1 MKLWAEETL
10 GELCSLI
17 TDGKHGDCR
26 NEDDSGYYFIS
37 CKDVREGRIHYEN
50 SRQIVHGDFAETHR
64 RTDLGPGDV
73 LLTNSGT
80 IGRLAIAPDNEKTQ
94 RTTFQKSVAILKPQP
109 ERITSHFLYYSL
121 AANRARL
128 INSAGGAAQKNLLL
142 GELRRFTIRIP
153 PLAEQ
158 AKIASIL
165 SAYDDLIENN
175 RRRIQLLEQAAH
187 LLYKEWFVHLRFP
200 GHEHVTITDGVPE
213 GWTVRRL
220 SDLATKVGSGATP
233 RGGAAAYQS
242 EGITLIRSMNIY
254 DYRFEDEGLAYINDD
269 QAEKLSAVT
278 VEPLDILLNITGASV
293 ARCCMVPERHLPA
306 RVNQH
311 VMIIRIDP
319 NECGSHYVLNSI
331 NSHQQ
336 KQKLLSIAKAG
347 GATREALTKDVVQ
360 NIFLPVP
367 TVHLLDQ
374 FEETA
379 GRLFNQRQLVAAQNS
394 QLAKARDLLLPRLM
408 NGEVVV

>member
-1 MKLWAEETL
+1 MKMWAEETL

-80 IGRLAIAPDNEKTQ
+80 IGRLAIAPDDEKTQ
-94 RTTFQKSVAILKPQP
+94 RTTFQKSVAILKPLP

-121 AANRARL
+121 ASDRARL

-142 GELRRFTIRIP
+142 GELRRFPIRVP

-158 AKIASIL
+158 DRIASTL

-175 RRRIQLLEQAAH
+175 RRRIQLLEQAVR
-187 LLYKEWFVHLRFP
+187 LLYREWFVQLHFP
-200 GHEHVTITDGVPE
+200 GHEHVKIKDGVPE
-213 GWTVRRL
+213 GWEKKSLT
-220 SDLATKVGSGATP
+220 DLADSVSYGLTASSTQEEIGPKFLRITDIVPTILNWEEVPFCEATDKEIERNRLEIGDVVVARTGATVGYAKLISHLMSKAVYASYLVRFRFRTP
-233 RGGAAAYQS
+233 TNSLIAGIFMESDSYKEHVRNHAGGAAQPNANAKV
-242 EGITLIRSMNIY
+242 L
-254 DYRFEDEGLAYINDD
+254 GLA
-269 QAEKLSAVT
+269 
-278 VEPLDILLNITGASV
+278 ILLIPPQVLQEQFSV
-293 ARCCMVPERHLPA
+293 SVTP
-306 RVNQH
+306 
-311 VMIIRIDP
+311 
-319 NECGSHYVLNSI
+319 VLN
-331 NSHQQ
+331 Q
-336 KQKLLSIAKAG
+336 KD
-347 GATREALTKDVVQ
+347 ALVRQ
-360 NIFLPVP
+360 N
-367 TVHLLDQ
+367 TY
-374 FEETA
+374 
-379 GRLFNQRQLVAAQNS
+379 
-394 QLAKARDLLLPRLM
+394 LAKARNLLLPRLM

>member
-1 MKLWAEETL
+1 MKMWAEETL

-80 IGRLAIAPDNEKTQ
+80 IGRLAIAPDDEKTQ
-94 RTTFQKSVAILKPQP
+94 RTTFQKSVAILKPLP

-142 GELRRFTIRIP
+142 GELRRFTIRVP
-153 PLAEQ
+153 PLAKQ
-158 AKIASIL
+158 DRIASIL

-175 RRRIQLLEQAAH
+175 RRRIQLLEQAAR

-200 GHEHVTITDGVPE
+200 GHEHVTITGGVPE
-213 GWTVRRL
+213 GWEKKPLSEIADITMGQSPKSIYYNEDGKGLPFHQGVTNFGVRFPSHQTYCTVQNRL
-220 SDLATKVGSGATP
+220 AEPGDILFSVRAPVGRINITTDKIVIGRGLSAIRSKLGQQNLLFYALKSHFFKEDMIG
-233 RGGAAAYQS
+233 GGAIFAA
-242 EGITLIRSMNIY
+242 ITKKDLHGVELMQAPDRIAEMFMEHVRPIDIQIENLQQTIDDLI
-254 DYRFEDEGLAYINDD
+254 
-269 QAEKLSAVT
+269 QAR
-278 VEPLDILLNITGASV
+278 N
-293 ARCCMVPERHLPA
+293 
-306 RVNQH
+306 
-311 VMIIRIDP
+311 
-319 NECGSHYVLNSI
+319 
-331 NSHQQ
+331 
-336 KQKLLSIAKAG
+336 
-347 GATREALTKDVVQ
+347 
-360 NIFLPVP
+360 
-367 TVHLLDQ
+367 
-374 FEETA
+374 
-379 GRLFNQRQLVAAQNS
+379 
-394 QLAKARDLLLPRLM
+394 LLLPRLM
-408 NGEVVV
+408 NGEVTV